1 MKDTAP
7 KSSGIIAVAALFS
20 IVSMGVSFVVFEFS
34 FGQSLVVGAAVATLV
49 AVVLSLGWR
58 EPQTGPSQNDRGQY
72 PIPLRLG
79 QRDITTGLCKRHL
92 LTEVKPYCRVAVRT
106 LVDDAWQ
113 ILTSEVFAAD
123 GATPEQIQSAEQAQR
138 ITLEH
143 RKNTSL
149 QRSRSGSQSV
159 ERAYPQL
166 GILFFNLKS

>member
-1 MKDTAP
+1 
-7 KSSGIIAVAALFS
+7 
-20 IVSMGVSFVVFEFS
+20 
-34 FGQSLVVGAAVATLV
+34 
-49 AVVLSLGWR
+49 
-58 EPQTGPSQNDRGQY
+58 
-72 PIPLRLG
+72 
-79 QRDITTGLCKRHL
+79 L

-149 QRSRSGSQSV
+149 
-159 ERAYPQL
+159 
-166 GILFFNLKS
+166 